1 MGAIMRVQGPVPV
14 VASHPIFTFEQEVG
28 LSTLIARGELLEA
41 LALTRCMTM
50 ASKAPQIYVVV
61 ISPRMAVCRRR
72 MNR

>member
-41 LALTRCMTM
+41 LALTQKDEPLGQCL
-50 ASKAPQIYVVV
+50 ALYD
-61 ISPRMAVCRRR
+61 
-72 MNR
+72 